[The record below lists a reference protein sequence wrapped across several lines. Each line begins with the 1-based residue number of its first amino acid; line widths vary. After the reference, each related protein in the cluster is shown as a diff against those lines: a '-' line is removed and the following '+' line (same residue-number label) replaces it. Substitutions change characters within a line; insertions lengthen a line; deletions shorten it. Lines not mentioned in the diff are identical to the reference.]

1 MNSFTFFLAL
11 TRREIKVLFKQEHNT
26 PVKLKFPTKRILRN
40 LEEVL
45 YGINTKCNINKE
57 LQTDYAAGY
66 VLILI
71 IFLEFLIQWK

>member
-11 TRREIKVLFKQEHNT
+11 TRRETKIPFKQIHEI
-26 PVKLKFPTKRILRN
+26 PVKLRFPSNRLLRN

-71 IFLEFLIQWK
+71 IFLELLIQWK